1 MQEVD
6 ANELKILRDYQENLA
21 SDTSPRNP
29 ELPSKVKR
37 VKSESPHSQIDLL
50 YLSLLI
56 FILIL
61 ICVMIGSIS
70 TPRWSYQGSGQFR
83 WRAGILKCGGCQG
96 KWEGEYFSN
105 ILQDAKDKDI
115 KGWEN
120 TMNKLYYAG
129 ISFVIIESFAIGCCV
144 VWAVFI
150 GFIIKNRK
158 ICRDWV
164 VLLFAVLASV
174 LHSAALVAW
183 FVKSEAGF
191 GDCDEVATQDDDDL
205 KVCASHGP
213 AIVIAVE
220 IAVVLA
226 CVLFLVVFCKKK
238 YGNSVCSASRLEE
251 GT

>member
-1 MQEVD
+1 M
-6 ANELKILRDYQENLA
+6 
-21 SDTSPRNP
+21 
-29 ELPSKVKR
+29 
-37 VKSESPHSQIDLL
+37 
-50 YLSLLI
+50 
-56 FILIL
+56 
-61 ICVMIGSIS
+61 
-70 TPRWSYQGSGQFR
+70 
-83 WRAGILKCGGCQG
+83 
-96 KWEGEYFSN
+96 
-105 ILQDAKDKDI
+105 
-115 KGWEN
+115 
-120 TMNKLYYAG
+120 
-129 ISFVIIESFAIGCCV
+129 
-144 VWAVFI
+144 
-150 GFIIKNRK
+150 
-158 ICRDWV
+158 
-164 VLLFAVLASV
+164 LLFAVLASV